1 MSGGLRNE
9 SASKLEKVEVAST
22 SSFGADVDPRAIDL
36 AMRIAERMF
45 LKMKEDEAKNKIE
58 EENDRWRPNDESTSS
73 QGSSFKSTSHMCFVA
88 NESDSESE
96 SEDEE
101 EQESD
106 SEDEDDLQQF
116 FAQLSKKHRM
126 SLLKLMKRAE
136 EQKEMLHKQEDFLI
150 RKIEDLEKLT
160 KEHEKL
166 KCSHDDLVQRYEK
179 ISIEQTSTSNALS
192 CVAQLE
198 KENTMLKNTI
208 EKLNIENLALQE
220 KHDML
225 VCSHNK
231 FMDSHIMLEMAHEVV
246 LTNLKSYQPHI
257 CTCTQIETIL
267 SCANKCCSQES
278 QSSIE
283 LEISGIS
290 DISITQEN
298 KELKEEVGRL
308 RRSLTLLKGKCHA
321 QPSQDNRDNMVKKLE
336 KGTTVACTK
345 PLQKN
350 TKLSKKGMSKIH
362 GEKINAHMICSNNV
376 PMCFN
381 KERSK
386 RSDRRCYGCKEKGH
400 EIDSCPHM
408 KNQDLARS
416 RKMTIKKDES
426 KRQMHCKDKHRICYN
441 CREKGHLF
449 KVCPKG
455 KTPKPN
461 LSIHSNMLRRP
472 KFDSCARKVMS
483 SPHSRTKAI
492 WVPKSLLAN
501 LDGPIMRWVPKCT

>member
-1 MSGGLRNE
+1 MSGGLRNK
-9 SASKLEKVEVAST
+9 SASKLEKVEAAST
-22 SSFGADVDPRAIDL
+22 SSFVADVDPRAIDL

-73 QGSSFKSTSHMCFVA
+73 QGSSFKSTSHMCFIA
-88 NESDSESE
+88 NGSDSESE

-166 KCSHDDLVQRYEK
+166 KCSHDDLVQRYED
-179 ISIEQTSTSNALS
+179 ISIEQIKVVNHSSYI
-192 CVAQLE
+192 AQLE
-198 KENTMLKNTI
+198 NKNAMFKNTI
-208 EKLNIENLALQE
+208 ERLNIENLALQE

-246 LTNLKSYQPHI
+246 LTNLKSYQPHM
-257 CTCTQIETIL
+257 CTCVEIETI
-267 SCANKCCSQES
+267 SPCANNCCYQAS

-298 KELKEEVGRL
+298 KELKEEVGML
-308 RRSLTLLKGKCHA
+308 RRSLTHLKGKCLA
-321 QPSQDNRDNMVKKLE
+321 QPSQDNL
-336 KGTTVACTK
+336 
-345 PLQKN
+345 
-350 TKLSKKGMSKIH
+350 
-362 GEKINAHMICSNNV
+362 
-376 PMCFN
+376 
-381 KERSK
+381 
-386 RSDRRCYGCKEKGH
+386 
-400 EIDSCPHM
+400 
-408 KNQDLARS
+408 
-416 RKMTIKKDES
+416 
-426 KRQMHCKDKHRICYN
+426 
-441 CREKGHLF
+441 
-449 KVCPKG
+449 
-455 KTPKPN
+455 
-461 LSIHSNMLRRP
+461 
-472 KFDSCARKVMS
+472 
-483 SPHSRTKAI
+483 
-492 WVPKSLLAN
+492 
-501 LDGPIMRWVPKCT
+501 